1 MTNMEEK
8 EYIEETTASGISAL
22 EVFSRILSAAFNP
35 FLIPLY
41 VFILL
46 FQFTY
51 MAIMPPAYK
60 LFLLSMVT
68 TFTVLSPALFIGIYK
83 WTNKWTMKELGER
96 KRRFVPYLL
105 TIMSYATCLLILYR
119 MHFPYYFSGVIT
131 ACLLGLTICTLAN
144 FRWRLSVH
152 LTGCGLLIGA
162 LLAYSLL
169 LRFNPVWWLCGFI
182 LLAGIQGTA
191 RISLHRHTL
200 FEVIA
205 AFVAGMFCGITGI
218 LFI

>member
-1 MTNMEEK
+1 MEEK
-8 EYIEETTASGISAL
+8 EHIEETTASRTSAL
-22 EVFSRILSAAFNP
+22 EVFSRILSAVFNP
-35 FLIPLY
+35 LLTPLY

-60 LFLLSMVT
+60 LFLLGIVA
-68 TFTVLSPALFIGIYK
+68 TFTLLSPLLFIGIYK
-83 WTNKWTMKELGER
+83 WINKWNMKELSER

-105 TIMSYATCLLILYR
+105 TMMSFATCLLILYR
-119 MHFPYYFSGVIT
+119 MNFPYYFSGIIT
-131 ACLLGLTICTLAN
+131 AFLLSMTVCALAN
-144 FRWRLSVH
+144 FRWRFSVH
-152 LTGCGLLIGA
+152 LTGCGLLVGG

-169 LRFNPVWWLCGFI
+169 FQFNPVWWLCGFI

-191 RISLHRHTL
+191 RISLHQHTL
-200 FEVIA
+200 LEVIA
-205 AFVAGMFCGITGI
+205 GFVAGMFCGIIGI